1 MLEQIRLTF
10 SERKR
15 NQIELY
21 RIIKSLNESIQTI
34 QYKDEV
40 TQQAANVFIR
50 TLMERALVDDGC
62 DDNLKELELHTL
74 RMVRGGEQ
82 SKVRVVFTRRKDDK
96 DTKDEKGEATT
107 QGEEE
112 ATTQGRGED
121 DKDTKDEK
129 GEEATQGGEEKSA
142 NDTKGTKDDF
152 YLFGK
157 DMEQFIFHALLS
169 GMAKKNNDDPN
180 E

>member
-1 MLEQIRLTF
+1 MSSSMLEQIRLTF

-21 RIIKSLNESIQTI
+21 RIINTLNESIQSI
-34 QYKDEV
+34 QYKDQV

-82 SKVRVVFTRRKDDK
+82 SKVRVVLSCRKDDK
-96 DTKDEKGEATT
+96 ETKDEKGEATT
-107 QGEEE
+107 QGGGEATTQGEDEATTQGEEEE
-112 ATTQGRGED
+112 ATTQGGGED
-121 DKDTKDEK
+121 DK
-129 GEEATQGGEEKSA
+129 
-142 NDTKGTKDDF
+142 GTKKVNRV
-152 YLFGK
+152 FGK
-157 DMEQFIFHALLS
+157 DDISEFFFHALLS
-169 GMAKKNNDDPN
+169 GMTKNNKDDPN